1 MKAVYRLKRK
11 TVGSVTSICS
21 GRSRVTVASIFQKAM
36 PVSFAWA
43 GGSMLRRLA
52 RRVRIIFLYVSDM
65 HITGMRVAREM
76 KIVHH

>member
-1 MKAVYRLKRK
+1 
-11 TVGSVTSICS
+11 
-21 GRSRVTVASIFQKAM
+21 M

-52 RRVRIIFLYVSDM
+52 RQVRIIFLYVSDM